1 MTERD
6 RILQRLR
13 DASTKD
19 ELRAVWIA
27 EQENIAALD
36 EPAKT
41 HVVNL
46 KEYRKKAFDD
56 E

>member
-6 RILQRLR
+6 RILSRLR
-13 DASTKD
+13 EASTKE
-19 ELRAVWIA
+19 ELRAVWID
-27 EQENIAALD
+27 EVENITALD

-41 HVVNL
+41 HVINL